1 MTLLLFIL
9 FFAFLLLGVPVA
21 VVIGASTIA
30 ALHGD
35 GMPLMLAAQR
45 MFAGLDSFALIAIP
59 FFILAGDLMAQ
70 GKVSEKLINLADAA
84 LGFLKGGLSVVSVLA
99 GMFFAAISGSGAAT
113 TAAVGASLVPE
124 LKRKGYDEGSAAALI
139 AASGTIGVVIPPSV
153 PMIIYAV
160 IAGQSV
166 SQLFL
171 NGFLPGILMGLGLMA
186 IAIHQAWRRDYPR
199 GTPFSLRTIAR
210 TFRAAAWGLMTPVII
225 LGGIFSG
232 VFTPSEAAVVAVNYA
247 LFVSLFIYRDLT
259 LREVYRIMV
268 RSVITTGVIMF
279 VISTSAILSWAMANW
294 NIPSTIAN
302 AVLSISSN
310 IYVVLLLIMLLI
322 LLTGIFIET
331 AAALIILTP
340 VFLPL
345 VVALGIDLVHFGLI
359 IVVGL
364 AIGMITPPVAIN
376 LYVASSVTNLGLER
390 ITRAILPYL
399 ATLLLVLLLVVFVP
413 VWFGW
418 SGRPP

>member
-1 MTLLLFIL
+1 MTLVLFGL
-9 FFAFLLLGVPVA
+9 FFVFLLAGVPVA
-21 VVIGASTIA
+21 VTIGASTA
-30 ALHGD
+30 FALHLEGI
-35 GMPLMLAAQR
+35 PLMLAAQR
-45 MFAGLDSFALIAIP
+45 MFAGIDSFALIAVP

-70 GKVSEKLINLADAA
+70 GKVSEKLVALADAA

-113 TAAVGASLVPE
+113 TAAVGSSLVPE
-124 LKRKGYDEGSAAALI
+124 LKRKGYDESAAAALI

-160 IAGQSV
+160 IAAQSV

-171 NGFLPGILMGLGLMA
+171 SGFLPGVAMGVGLMI
-186 IAIHQAWRRDYPR
+186 IAIRQAYLRDYPK
-199 GTPFSLRTIAR
+199 GAPFSFATIWH
-210 TFRAAAWGLMTPVII
+210 TFKAAVWGLMTPVII

-247 LFVSLFIYRDLT
+247 LLVSLFVYRDLG
-259 LREVYRIMV
+259 LRDVYRIMV

-294 NIPSTIAN
+294 QIPGMIAQW
-302 AVLSISSN
+302 VLSISEN

-322 LLTGIFIET
+322 LLTGVFIET

-345 VVALGIDLVHFGLI
+345 VTMLGIDLVHFGLI

-364 AIGMITPPVAIN
+364 AIGMVTPPVAIN
-376 LYVASSVTNLGLER
+376 LYVASSVTQQPLER
-390 ITRAILPYL
+390 ISRAVVPYL
-399 ATLLLVLLLVVFVP
+399 GALLVVLVLVVYVP
-413 VWFGW
+413 VLLGW
-418 SGRPP
+418 SGVR

>member
-1 MTLLLFIL
+1 MTLVLFGL
-9 FFAFLLLGVPVA
+9 FFLFLLAGVPVA
-21 VVIGASTIA
+21 VTIGASTA
-30 ALHGD
+30 FALHLEGI
-35 GMPLMLAAQR
+35 PLMLAAQR
-45 MFAGLDSFALIAIP
+45 MFAGLDSFALIAVP

-70 GKVSEKLINLADAA
+70 GKVSEKLVALADAA

-113 TAAVGASLVPE
+113 TAAVGSSLVPE
-124 LKRKGYDEGSAAALI
+124 LKRKGYDESAAAALI

-160 IAGQSV
+160 IAAQSV

-171 NGFLPGILMGLGLMA
+171 SGFLPGVAMGLGLMA
-186 IAIHQAWRRDYPR
+186 IAIRQAYVRNYPK
-199 GTPFSLRTIAR
+199 GTPFSLATIWL
-210 TFRAAAWGLMTPVII
+210 TFKGAVWGLMTPVII

-247 LFVSLFIYRDLT
+247 LIVSLFIYRDLGF
-259 LREVYRIMV
+259 RDVYRIMV

-294 NIPSTIAN
+294 QIPGMIAQW
-302 AVLSISSN
+302 VLSISDN
-310 IYVVLLLIMLLI
+310 VFVVLLLIMLLI
-322 LLTGIFIET
+322 LLTGVFIET

-345 VVALGIDLVHFGLI
+345 VTMLGIDLIHFGLI

-364 AIGMITPPVAIN
+364 AIGMVTPPVAIN
-376 LYVASSVTNLGLER
+376 LYVASSVTDQPLER
-390 ITRAILPYL
+390 ISRAVLPYL
-399 ATLLLVLLLVVFVP
+399 GALLAVFVLVVYVPVLL
-413 VWFGW
+413 GW
-418 SGRPP
+418 SGGR